1 MTTEGN
7 GQTES
12 PDELVEDQAVHPRE
26 PERAAGTDEETGE
39 PLEAAGGPDSENVD
53 GEAQA
58 RNAEETGGY
67 GY

>member
-1 MTTEGN
+1 MTTEDN

-12 PDELVEDQAVHPRE
+12 ADELVEDQAVPPRDPE
-26 PERAAGTDEETGE
+26 PAEETDVERGDQVAE
-39 PLEAAGGPDSENVD
+39 GSGPDSENVD

-58 RNAEETGGY
+58 RNAKETGGY